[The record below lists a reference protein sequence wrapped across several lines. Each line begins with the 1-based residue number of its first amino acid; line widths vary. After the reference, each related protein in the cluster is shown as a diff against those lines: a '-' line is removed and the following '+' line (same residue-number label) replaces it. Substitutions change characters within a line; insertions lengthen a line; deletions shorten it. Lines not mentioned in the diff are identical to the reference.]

1 MGRADTREQDRGE
14 RVLGYN
20 DFDVR
25 LGDEMRGRR
34 ATLGKTLQD
43 VEDDLHIRATHVDAI
58 ERADPHSFEVSW
70 VIPGYVR
77 SYARYLGM
85 DSEDAYSRF
94 CKESCF
100 ELESRKLL
108 NGKVKNGRRAEKTRK
123 KKIRRKIMSPSWWP
137 SDETSVWKMERLT
150 LEALGSTALLAAAG
164 VAIIY
169 FGVVF
174 FGEVR
179 RTVNADI
186 DPSGG
191 SLSAGIGTSPADALD
206 SPGTEA
212 ATAEAGKGR
221 VFVPGAISAITPDQV
236 GMYRESGSTGSA
248 SAADI
253 LPDEPAV
260 DLTALSPEGSG
271 TDSDIAIVADAT
283 DIPAEPEPE
292 PAVPAPSDQVILV
305 PLRESWIRVT
315 DELATTYAEG
325 LLQVGEIFEIPP
337 TDARPLLRAGN
348 SGWLF
353 FYVGGVVFGPAG
365 NGGEII
371 SDVDVTPG
379 SIRTNYPRLD
389 QDSIPQEI
397 REIVRS
403 SIEAGQTG

>member
-1 MGRADTREQDRGE
+1 MGRADTRGQDRGE

-34 ATLGKTLQD
+34 ATLAKTLQN

-58 ERADPHSFEVSW
+58 ERADPDSFDVSW

-85 DSEDAYSRF
+85 DPEDAYGRF
-94 CKESCF
+94 CSESGF
-100 ELESRKLL
+100 EMESRKLL
-108 NGKVKNGRRAEKTRK
+108 NGKVKDGRRAGKARK

-137 SDETSVWKMERLT
+137 SDETSVWKVERLT
-150 LEALGSTALLAAAG
+150 LEALGSTALLVVAG

-169 FGVVF
+169 FGLVF

-179 RTVNADI
+179 RTVNAEI

-191 SLSAGIGTSPADALD
+191 SLSAGIGTSPADTLD
-206 SPGTEA
+206 SPD
-212 ATAEAGKGR
+212 AEATSAETGKGR

-236 GMYRESGSTGSA
+236 GMYRETGSNGSA
-248 SAADI
+248 SAADT
-253 LPDEPAV
+253 LSDEPAV
-260 DLTALSPEGSG
+260 DLTALGPDGSG
-271 TDSDIAIVADAT
+271 TDGDIATVADAA
-283 DIPAEPEPE
+283 DIPVEPETE
-292 PAVPAPSDQVILV
+292 PAVSIPSDQVVLV
-305 PLRESWIRVT
+305 PLRESWIRIT

-325 LLQVGEIFEIPP
+325 LLQAGETFEIPP

-371 SDVDVTPG
+371 SEVDLTPG
-379 SIRTNYPRLD
+379 SIRANYPRLD